1 MEHSTAITT
10 RADYRHHGQRDRYT
24 LPFYLF
30 ANLLITADK
39 GKGIEI
45 ARAMAIR
52 GSSRGKGQ
60 LPHGKISYIYR
71 SSQPWQLPPSV
82 GRWGLCLQQG
92 TPFFASTFQKSVIFN
107 KLAKMTVENLCKMPK
122 FCNQLPLIA
131 RSKTATYANFHEIA
145 TRNEPFSSEPL
156 HCISG

>member
-1 MEHSTAITT
+1 
-10 RADYRHHGQRDRYT
+10 
-24 LPFYLF
+24 
-30 ANLLITADK
+30 
-39 GKGIEI
+39 
-45 ARAMAIR
+45 MAIASER
-52 GSSRGKGQ
+52 RA
-60 LPHGKISYIYR
+60 
-71 SSQPWQLPPSV
+71 V
-82 GRWGLCLQQG
+82 GVSLRQG
-92 TPFFASTFQKSVIFN
+92 TPFFAPTFQKSMIFS

>member
-10 RADYRHHGQRDRYT
+10 RADYRHHGQRDRNT
-24 LPFYLF
+24 LPFLLL
-30 ANLLITADK
+30 ANLLMTADK

-45 ARAMAIR
+45 SEGDGNSARQSGNEAIATR
-52 GSSRGKGQ
+52 KN
-60 LPHGKISYIYR
+60 PYIYR

-82 GRWGLCLQQG
+82 GRWGVSLRQG
-92 TPFFASTFQKSVIFN
+92 TPFFAPTFQKSMIFS

-156 HCISG
+156 HCISW

>member
-10 RADYRHHGQRDRYT
+10 RADYRHHGQRDRNT
-24 LPFYLF
+24 LPFLF
-30 ANLLITADK
+30 LAILMMTADE
-39 GKGIEI
+39 GRGIEI

-52 GSSRGKGQ
+52 HGSRGTRQ
-60 LPHGKISYIYR
+60 LPHEKTLHIPLQSAVAIASER
-71 SSQPWQLPPSV
+71 RAV
-82 GRWGLCLQQG
+82 GSIVTARHAL
-92 TPFFASTFQKSVIFN
+92 FAPTFQKSLIFS